1 MLEPPRVLVV
11 GATGYLGSHIIKQLQ
26 REEYDFKALAR
37 NRQKLLDLGLHDHQ
51 VVEAQ
56 ATDPD
61 SLVDLCKNI
70 DVVISCLGITRQ
82 RDGLKYMDV
91 DYQANFNI
99 LVEAEKS
106 GVEKF
111 IYISA
116 FNAQKYTNVRMLRA
130 KERFSDRLLSSE
142 RLQPCV
148 IRPNGFFS
156 DLEEIYRM
164 ATKSSV
170 YIFGSSAMKLNPIH
184 GEDLAEFCIKSI
196 QSNMK
201 ELDVGGPEVLTT
213 TQIAQFAFEVQHKD
227 ESIVRLPDY
236 LRRVALCLVERL
248 PEKWGGATEF
258 FLTVMGNDSIAPTY
272 GKHKL
277 SDYYAELFTMNN
289 N

>member
-116 FNAQKYTNVRMLRA
+116 TH
-130 KERFSDRLLSSE
+130 
-142 RLQPCV
+142 
-148 IRPNGFFS
+148 GH
-156 DLEEIYRM
+156 YR
-164 ATKSSV
+164 SLN
-170 YIFGSSAMKLNPIH
+170 KL
-184 GEDLAEFCIKSI
+184 FIK
-196 QSNMK
+196 
-201 ELDVGGPEVLTT
+201 
-213 TQIAQFAFEVQHKD
+213 
-227 ESIVRLPDY
+227 
-236 LRRVALCLVERL
+236 
-248 PEKWGGATEF
+248 
-258 FLTVMGNDSIAPTY
+258 
-272 GKHKL
+272 
-277 SDYYAELFTMNN
+277 
-289 N
+289 